1 VLIMRNAL
9 AVIAADAGRI
19 EAAYEHVARAIEIAR
34 VSGPA
39 AYLAHC
45 YATRAEV
52 ALKAKDTTLA
62 RSSAEAAIAAVVERG
77 ADADRAV
84 AGATLVLA
92 ELDLGDG
99 DTARAERR
107 MREVVATYKALDA
120 KAELGDVLM
129 RLSRAAKKRGDLNSA
144 ERYASQ
150 AYAATK
156 PNSANVEV

>member
-1 VLIMRNAL
+1 MRNAL
-9 AVIAADAGRI
+9 AVLAADAGRI

-52 ALKAKDTTLA
+52 ALKAKDAALA
-62 RSSAEAAIAAVVERG
+62 RSSAEAAIGAIDERG

-84 AGATLVLA
+84 ATATLVLA
-92 ELDLGDG
+92 ELDLREGRP
-99 DTARAERR
+99 AHAERR
-107 MREVVATYKALDA
+107 MREAAASYRALEA

-129 RLSRAAKKRGDLNSA
+129 RLSRSAKKRGDLRAA
-144 ERYASQ
+144 ERYATQ
-150 AYAATK
+150 AYAASK
-156 PNSANVEV
+156 PGSANVET

>member
-1 VLIMRNAL
+1 MQNPI

-19 EAAYEHVARAIEIAR
+19 ETAYEHVARALEIAR

-62 RSSAEAAIAAVVERG
+62 RSSAEAAIAAVGERG

-99 DTARAERR
+99 ESARAERR
-107 MREVVATYKALDA
+107 MREVAVMYKTLEA
-120 KAELGDVLM
+120 K
-129 RLSRAAKKRGDLNSA
+129 
-144 ERYASQ
+144 
-150 AYAATK
+150 
-156 PNSANVEV
+156 

>member
-1 VLIMRNAL
+1 MRNAL

-19 EAAYEHVARAIEIAR
+19 DAAYEHVARAIEIAR

-52 ALKAKDTTLA
+52 ALKAKDLLLA
-62 RSSAEAAIAAVVERG
+62 RSSAEAAIAAVQERG

-84 AGATLVLA
+84 AGALLVLA
-92 ELDLGDG
+92 ELDLRQGDS
-99 DTARAERR
+99 AKAERR
-107 MREVVATYKALDA
+107 MREVAATYKAVDA

-129 RLSRAAKKRGDLNSA
+129 RLSRAAKKRGDLRAA

-150 AYAATK
+150 AYAVSK
-156 PNSANVEV
+156 PLSANIEM